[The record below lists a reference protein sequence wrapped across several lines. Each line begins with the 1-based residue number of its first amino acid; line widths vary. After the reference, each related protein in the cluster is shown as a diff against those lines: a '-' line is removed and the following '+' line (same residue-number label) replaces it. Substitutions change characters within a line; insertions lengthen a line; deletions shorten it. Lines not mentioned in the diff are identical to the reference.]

1 MFRLDS
7 IEEFEMIGGVD
18 LLYDNSVTIIEWS
31 KKIQSLLPE
40 ETIAVSID
48 IEESGVRI
56 FHINGIEL

>member
-1 MFRLDS
+1 
-7 IEEFEMIGGVD
+7 MIGGVD